1 MWGFRSSAAPAL
13 PPRPRRY
20 RPPGPRGR
28 GCYLAAV
35 GLPPDVLERPPEE
48 AARRIALELLS
59 EAQAACQRLADPNDA
74 EALHDFRVAVRR
86 LRSTLRAWKSPLGK
100 SIRRRDRQALRELQA
115 VTGEGRD
122 AEVALAWLGE
132 QRAQLGPAHRRGHD
146 WLARRLQGRR
156 EHTLAHVREAVRT
169 RFVEIEAELRPR
181 LERMRLEV
189 HLLEPAT
196 QPHFGA
202 VFADMARE
210 SARDLARLLGRV
222 ESPGDRELCHQ
233 ARIACKRLRYLI
245 EPVRKQRE
253 DAARIVDRC
262 KRLQDLLGDL
272 NDAHVLLDEIGA
284 ALEDSSVEH
293 ARRLLDLA
301 REQDPDQMRRESR
314 RGERPGL
321 LELAR
326 RVQVRVRE
334 GFEALEKH
342 WIGDGLQSLVEDV
355 EALASAV
362 AGGGSSDH
370 EIERKYLLCGLP
382 PLPPGTPAAEIEQG
396 WLPGKRL
403 RERVRREQRGDEV
416 LYYRTVKLGRG
427 VRRVEIE
434 EPTSR
439 EIFERLWALTRTCR
453 VRKRRHVVREGSLCW
468 EIDEFRDRPLVLAEV
483 ELPSETMQPELPPWL
498 EGFVVREV
506 TEDPRYT
513 NLRLAEHPGEVPEEG

>member
-1 MWGFRSSAAPAL
+1 MD
-13 PPRPRRY
+13 
-20 RPPGPRGR
+20 
-28 GCYLAAV
+28 
-35 GLPPDVLERPPEE
+35 LPPDVLERPPEE
-48 AARRIALELLS
+48 AARRIALERLG
-59 EAQAACQRLADPNDA
+59 EAQLACQRLADPNDA

-86 LRSTLRAWKSPLGK
+86 LRSTLRAWKSQLGK
-100 SIRRRDRQALRELQA
+100 SIRGRDRDALRELQMA
-115 VTGEGRD
+115 TGEGRD
-122 AEVALAWLGE
+122 AEVALVWLGE
-132 QRAQLGPAHRRGHD
+132 QRLGPAHRRGHE
-146 WLARRLQGRR
+146 WLARRLQRR

-169 RFVEIEAELRPR
+169 RFAEIEAELRPR
-181 LERMRLEV
+181 LERMRIEV
-189 HLLEPAT
+189 HLLEPDT
-196 QPHFGA
+196 RPRFGE

-222 ESPGDRELCHQ
+222 ESAGDRELCHQ
-233 ARIACKRLRYLI
+233 ARIACKRLRYLV

-284 ALEDSSVEH
+284 ALEDSSVAH

-334 GFEALEKH
+334 GFEVLEKH
-342 WIGDGLQSLVEDV
+342 WIGDGLQGLVEDV
-355 EALASAV
+355 EALASAL
-362 AGGGSSDH
+362 AGGAAPRDH

-382 PLPPGTPAAEIEQG
+382 PLPPGTPVAEVEQG

-403 RERVRREQRGDEV
+403 RERVRRVQRGDEV
-416 LYYRTVKLGRG
+416 VYCRTVKLGRG
-427 VRRVEIE
+427 VRRMEIE

-439 EIFERLWALTRTCR
+439 EIFERLWMLTRTCR
-453 VRKRRHVVREGSLCW
+453 VRKRRYLVREGSLCW

-483 ELPSETMQPELPPWL
+483 ELPNESVQPELPPWL

-513 NLRLAEHPGEVPEEG
+513 NLRLAERPGAVPEPG